1 MNAILGRVDT
11 DAGPPTRLPLR
22 HFVVALAFLVAGGVV
37 ALLDPLGVVVGR
49 SPVAAVHLLVAG
61 GVCLTI
67 LGAMTQF
74 VPVWSG
80 VTLFSR
86 RLARLQLPL
95 VAGGVLGVAVA
106 LLLVA
111 PAWLP
116 VAGGVALVG
125 FWAFVGNVALTLRR
139 ARPWDV
145 TERHFALAL
154 LAFTAVP
161 VLGVLLGLSY
171 AQPGLPSVSVVGLR
185 GAHVTVAVFGAVLL
199 TVVGA
204 LAQLAPMFTQC
215 GDHPADRYLQ
225 SIEEATLPAGVALLA
240 GGRVLRSA
248 AAARIGG
255 LLVVVGLTAAG
266 VLLARRLWAAR
277 VDASPMLRRYAVAA
291 VALCL
296 WAASALPTW
305 LADPL
310 SPRATVGHP
319 AVGGPL
325 VAVAVGFVLVG
336 TLYHVVPFLVWVD
349 QYSHQ
354 LGLAD
359 VPSVDDLYDSRLARV
374 DLAASVGG
382 ALLVLVAAVRQSD
395 VLVGVGGLLVVTGLA
410 VATVTLLDVVRRHA
424 ATGLAGVL
432 VPEGARPTVRSG
444 RRTGDPGE
452 SEG

>member
-1 MNAILGRVDT
+1 
-11 DAGPPTRLPLR
+11 
-22 HFVVALAFLVAGGVV
+22 
-37 ALLDPLGVVVGR
+37 
-49 SPVAAVHLLVAG
+49 
-61 GVCLTI
+61 
-67 LGAMTQF
+67 
-74 VPVWSG
+74 
-80 VTLFSR
+80 
-86 RLARLQLPL
+86 
-95 VAGGVLGVAVA
+95 
-106 LLLVA
+106 
-111 PAWLP
+111 
-116 VAGGVALVG
+116 
-125 FWAFVGNVALTLRR
+125 
-139 ARPWDV
+139 
-145 TERHFALAL
+145 
-154 LAFTAVP
+154 
-161 VLGVLLGLSY
+161 
-171 AQPGLPSVSVVGLR
+171 
-185 GAHVTVAVFGAVLL
+185 
-199 TVVGA
+199 
-204 LAQLAPMFTQC
+204 
-215 GDHPADRYLQ
+215 
-225 SIEEATLPAGVALLA
+225 
-240 GGRVLRSA
+240 
-248 AAARIGG
+248 
-255 LLVVVGLTAAG
+255 
-266 VLLARRLWAAR
+266 
-277 VDASPMLRRYAVAA
+277 MLRRYAVAA

>member
-11 DAGPPTRLPLR
+11 DAGPPTVLPLR
-22 HFVVALAFLVAGGVV
+22 HFVVALGFLLAGGVV

-80 VTLFSR
+80 VSLFSR

-95 VAGGVLGVAVA
+95 VAGGLLGVATSF
-106 LLLVA
+106 LLVV

-116 VAGGVALVG
+116 LAGGVALVG
-125 FWAFVGNVALTLRR
+125 FLTFVCNVALTLRR

-154 LAFTAVP
+154 VAFAAVP

-171 AQPGLPSVSVVGLR
+171 ARPQFVAVPVVGLR
-185 GAHVTVAVFGAVLL
+185 GAHATVAVFGAVLL

-215 GDHPADRYLQ
+215 ADHPVDGYLQ
-225 SIEEATLPAGVALLA
+225 RLEEAALPFGVALLVS
-240 GGRVLRSA
+240 GRVLRSTGV
-248 AAARIGG
+248 ARAGG
-255 LLVVVGLTAAG
+255 LLVVVGLAAAG
-266 VLLARRLWAAR
+266 LLLARRLWAAR

-296 WAASALPTW
+296 WAVSALPAW

-310 SPRATVGHP
+310 SVRATFGNP

-325 VAVAVGFVLVG
+325 LAVAVGFVVVG

-349 QYSHQ
+349 QYSDR

-359 VPSVDDLYDSRLARV
+359 VPTADDLYDGRLARL
-374 DLAASVGG
+374 DLAASGAG
-382 ALLVLVAAVRQSD
+382 ALLVLVAAVRQGE
-395 VLVGVGGLLVVTGLA
+395 LLLGVGGLLVVTGLA
-410 VATVTLLDVVRRHA
+410 VATANLLDVVRGHA
-424 ATGLAGVL
+424 ATGLTGVL
-432 VPEGARPTVRSG
+432 VPERARLALLDG